1 MDKKKRLALLLESG
15 DAVAQAV
22 PDEISDVHVGNE
34 ITSFVVF
41 NWEYLLGGLKGD
53 IGDLPV
59 KNILLDGETTVV
71 EKMGRK

>member
-22 PDEISDVHVGNE
+22 PDETSDVHVGNE

-41 NWEYLLGGLKGD
+41 NREYLLGSMKGD

-59 KNILLDGETTVV
+59 KNILLDGATTLV
-71 EKMGRK
+71 EMGRT